1 MTRSRRPTRQRE
13 EDKDDDDDGTRT
25 IVSQRWYEVMKRKD
39 EDSEGESNPAWRT

>member
-1 MTRSRRPTRQRE
+1 MRQRE